1 VGLEGGVTV
10 IEGWAHGKGGRLL
23 VSLLQIPPAV
33 VERDLADNTVT
44 IDIGG

>member
-10 IEGWAHGKGGRLL
+10 IEGAHGKGGRLL